1 MRTCCAQA
9 WSPLAALVKTD
20 ELLEMNGDGTVKIP
34 THPGLGIDVDDEAV
48 ERYRVRDG
56 AADVR
61 R

>member
-1 MRTCCAQA
+1 
-9 WSPLAALVKTD
+9 
-20 ELLEMNGDGTVKIP
+20 MNGDGTVKIP